1 MTWIDTHIHIWTQ
14 DTKRYPGNDL
24 EDFEPKE
31 FMPED
36 ILRHA
41 KPSGVS
47 RIVMVQIGNYGP
59 DNTIL
64 TDTIERFPGVFGGI
78 GQVDHD
84 GETIESDMKGL
95 LEQGI
100 TGFRIGAGA
109 DVETWLQH
117 PGYEKMFEVAAQT
130 GQAICPITHPPGVPE
145 IDRMCSKYP
154 DTTVVI
160 DHMTRLAEMQPA
172 NDHNIDQLCALSRFP
187 NVYVKISRLHSQ
199 GKKTPPYED
208 LIPVVNRI
216 IDAFGPD
223 RLMWGSD
230 SPYQVVLATYED
242 SISLVRDKLGL
253 SDTDKQKI
261 LNDTP
266 AKLFFK

>member
-64 TDTIERFPGVFGGI
+64 TDTIKRFSGVFGGI

-100 TGFRIGAGA
+100 TGFRIGA
-109 DVETWLQH
+109 
-117 PGYEKMFEVAAQT
+117 
-130 GQAICPITHPPGVPE
+130 
-145 IDRMCSKYP
+145 
-154 DTTVVI
+154 
-160 DHMTRLAEMQPA
+160 
-172 NDHNIDQLCALSRFP
+172 LS
-187 NVYVKISRLHSQ
+187 
-199 GKKTPPYED
+199 
-208 LIPVVNRI
+208 LIHI
-216 IDAFGPD
+216 
-223 RLMWGSD
+223 
-230 SPYQVVLATYED
+230 
-242 SISLVRDKLGL
+242 
-253 SDTDKQKI
+253 
-261 LNDTP
+261 
-266 AKLFFK
+266 